1 MEENMKIGRK
11 ESFKKNQ
18 IYNKGKWKEKQIK
31 CVTWKGTIHKHMNS
45 IWFIYLF
52 WIWMKILESMANGSI
67 KIPNGIYKI
76 ISKNNA
82 IIPVA
87 VRSLITK

>member
-1 MEENMKIGRK
+1 
-11 ESFKKNQ
+11 
-18 IYNKGKWKEKQIK
+18 
-31 CVTWKGTIHKHMNS
+31 
-45 IWFIYLF
+45 
-52 WIWMKILESMANGSI
+52 MKILESMANGSI

-87 VRSLITK
+87 KKFNNQIDSESQKSIYYFFISTQ